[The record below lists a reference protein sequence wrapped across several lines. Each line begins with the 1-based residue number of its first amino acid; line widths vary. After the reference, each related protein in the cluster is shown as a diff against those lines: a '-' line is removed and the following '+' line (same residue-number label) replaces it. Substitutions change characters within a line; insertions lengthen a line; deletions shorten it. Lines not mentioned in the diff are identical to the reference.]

1 VRGEEKTMEL
11 ETIVLDR
18 EQAKEKWQEAMVAEK
33 AEKKAGVRKY
43 LGEMRRAYYYLKKGN
58 KVLDFFET
66 VKATGLNADGDP
78 KLAIVAIDASKCH
91 FQKTNPGG
99 GTYSRPSNGWRDR
112 GFQSGFNAIH
122 LPANTFV
129 DWPYRDTV
137 NKWDMLRKD
146 IESPTPIIP
155 PKYQNKGEHLIV
167 MWEVE
172 HWQPVGEK
180 GPRLLRRISRNLFV
194 IYGHWNT
201 TKLERAIIRG
211 RL

>member
-1 VRGEEKTMEL
+1 MEL

-18 EQAKEKWQEAMVAEK
+18 EQAKEKWQEAMLAEK
-33 AEKKAGVRKY
+33 VEKKAGVRKY

-66 VKATGLNADGDP
+66 VKTTGLNTDGDP
-78 KLAIVAIDASKCH
+78 KLAIVPIDASRCH
-91 FQKTNPGG
+91 FTKTTPGA

-112 GFQSGFNAIH
+112 QFKSGPNAIH
-122 LPANTFV
+122 LPGNTFAA
-129 DWPYRDTV
+129 WPTTDQRQ
-137 NKWDMLRKD
+137 WDIARRD
-146 IESPTPIIP
+146 IEAPTPVIP
-155 PKYQNKGEHLIV
+155 PKYQNKGEHLFV

-172 HWQPVGEK
+172 HWQPVAPK
-180 GPRLLRRISRNLFV
+180 DPLLLRRITKNLFV